1 MQLLVRIV
9 SFLFVSWFGEQYLTF
24 LHSKFPRLLILVSL
38 KGLRLAFNRNHMR
51 YSQTPPFS
59 WTQFTFRKTKL
70 TRLEGRIFFYEVSV
84 IQEVRSAAV

>member
-51 YSQTPPFS
+51 YSQAPPFS

-70 TRLEGRIFFYEVSV
+70 TRLEGRIFFNEVSV
-84 IQEVRSAAV
+84 IQKVRFAAL